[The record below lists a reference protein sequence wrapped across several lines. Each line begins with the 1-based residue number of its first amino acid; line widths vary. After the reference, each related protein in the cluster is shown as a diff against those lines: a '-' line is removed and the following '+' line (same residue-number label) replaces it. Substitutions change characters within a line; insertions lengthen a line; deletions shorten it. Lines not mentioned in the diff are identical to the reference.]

1 METTDNTLREMQ
13 QQMKQLREK
22 LESQK
27 IVNDRLLRKACGQSL
42 SRLRFKSNVPLVAGI
57 IAILCMPAF
66 HTFGI
71 SWWFIIFTEVMM
83 LFCIGATLYTN
94 RYIPR
99 MNKDLVTA
107 AKDLKRYRKITDDW
121 IKIGIPLLIVWLGL
135 LIWDFIHNMGGDSL
149 KTYSFLGGVAAGI
162 VLGGAAGLK
171 IRRDQLDS
179 ADELIAQIEELQGE

>member
-1 METTDNTLREMQ
+1 METTNNTLHEMQ
-13 QQMKQLREK
+13 QQMQQLREK

-27 IVNDRLLRKACGQSL
+27 IVNDRILRNACGQNL
-42 SRLRFKSNVPLVAGI
+42 NRLRFKSNVPLIAGVV
-57 IAILCMPAF
+57 AILCIPAF
-66 HTFGI
+66 HSFGI

-107 AKDLKRYRKITDDW
+107 TKDLKRYRKITDEW
-121 IKIGIPLLIVWLGL
+121 IKIAIPMLIVWLGL
-135 LIWDFIHNMGGDSL
+135 LAWDAIHNMGFDT
-149 KTYSFLGGVAAGI
+149 KTTFAFLAGAVAGLF
-162 VLGGAAGLK
+162 LGGAAGLK